1 MTKSTMGYFIA
12 LCNNFDSCNPIHWKS
27 RVIDKVAQDTKTA
40 ETLALEIA
48 IDDAIYISNFLSEIY
63 KGKDSKFRIPIYI
76 YDDSKSLIQ
85 SLYSTKKVKRK
96 TMRVVISRI
105 QQLLNDKTIMDVI
118 HVKTRDQI
126 ADTLTKKGVSN
137 EQIKQ
142 CLHEGKIKFSKENG

>member
-1 MTKSTMGYFIA
+1 
-12 LCNNFDSCNPIHWKS
+12 
-27 RVIDKVAQDTKTA
+27 
-40 ETLALEIA
+40 
-48 IDDAIYISNFLSEIY
+48 
-63 KGKDSKFRIPIYI
+63 
-76 YDDSKSLIQ
+76 
-85 SLYSTKKVKRK
+85 
-96 TMRVVISRI
+96 MRVVISRI